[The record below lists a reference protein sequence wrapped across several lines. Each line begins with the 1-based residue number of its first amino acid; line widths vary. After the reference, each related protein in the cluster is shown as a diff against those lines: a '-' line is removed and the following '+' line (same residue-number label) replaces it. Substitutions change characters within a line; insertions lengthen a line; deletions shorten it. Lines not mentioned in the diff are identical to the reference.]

1 MDFCD
6 VCSAPAS
13 LVCSN
18 CLDAVYCSEQCQQRD
33 HPEHC
38 NDCVHPA
45 DMDHEQLMEEIHMHV
60 TDADEDH
67 DRDHVK
73 IGSQLIQGGAGEP
86 EDLAQWLTTFL
97 NDSIKRRYNR
107 RRVRH
112 QRRVTR
118 RKIRRSRRER
128 RRDRKGTRQAKALGR
143 EKGRLGRTEL
153 RTQKNKTQET
163 STTYLNL
170 KK

>member
-18 CLDAVYCSEQCQQRD
+18 CLDAVYCSIQCQQRD
-33 HPEHC
+33 RSEHC
-38 NDCVHPA
+38 NDCTHPA
-45 DMDHEQLMEEIHMHV
+45 EMDHEQLMDEIQMHIEH
-60 TDADEDH
+60 AEDDVFDPKH
-67 DRDHVK
+67 IK
-73 IGSQLIQGGAGEP
+73 IGSQLIQGGAP

-97 NDSIKRRYNR
+97 NDGIKRRFNR
-107 RRVRH
+107 RRVHH
-112 QRRVTR
+112 QRRATR
-118 RKIRRSRRER
+118 RKIRRSRRENR
-128 RRDRKGTRQAKALGR
+128 RAKKGVRQAKALGR